1 MTPGNL
7 SSDGILTIRSSTED
21 LACKV
26 NFSED
31 VATCNIQIAQGKKG
45 GSTVTTSVQTTQTA
59 LNKVMRPVTMT
70 GGVDKLQAT
79 PSSSAATLEEATTA
93 SPASSASSTMAVQIS
108 SQVAETT
115 AQSTNAGSSA
125 PLASAS
131 ASATPAMVNGASGGG
146 LPGSPGA
153 LVAIVAFIGAAG
165 LM

>member
-1 MTPGNL
+1 MRL
-7 SSDGILTIRSSTED
+7 STED

-31 VATCNIQIAQGKKG
+31 VATCKIQIAEGKKG

-79 PSSSAATLEEATTA
+79 PSSSAATLKESTTA
-93 SPASSASSTMAVQIS
+93 SPASSASSMMAAKTS

-125 PLASAS
+125 PMASAS
-131 ASATPAMVNGASGGG
+131 ASANPAIVNGASSGG

-153 LVAIVAFIGAAG
+153 LVVIVAFIGAG

>member
-1 MTPGNL
+1 MRL
-7 SSDGILTIRSSTED
+7 STED

-31 VATCNIQIAQGKKG
+31 VATCNIQIAEGKKG

-79 PSSSAATLEEATTA
+79 PSSSAATLEESTTA
-93 SPASSASSTMAVQIS
+93 SPASSASSITAAMTS

-115 AQSTNAGSSA
+115 VQSTNAGSSA
-125 PLASAS
+125 PLASNAGSSAPMASAS
-131 ASATPAMVNGASGGG
+131 ASATPAIVNGASSGE

-153 LVAIVAFIGAAG
+153 LVVIVAFIGAAG